1 MKNKIKYTVL
11 EATGRIGG
19 RIYDVN
25 FGSGTD
31 EKDGGV
37 WGGFDDSNIGTSV
50 GCNCNGIPVKDLEGE
65 LPAGCQELVVEVG
78 AGWFTGDA
86 GIKTE
91 CKPKD
96 LFKKQKQNK
105 KCDEKRSN
113 INRMYQLA
121 QGQGSRKNGKFRRK
135 KNVLLVNCDSYDDE
149 GPVGDFKF
157 LNYANYYGSD
167 DEDDDN
173 FEMEPVNTV
182 DKYLPSFNPRSGA
195 YKDATAA
202 EFLSTFEKSVKAC
215 VDPAAL
221 AFYEDW
227 YKNTNENGT
236 ATSPEDW
243 KAIGVNS
250 TNWYVFDQ
258 TFSTVPDTSTVEW
271 NDKKYVK
278 KQRFCNYYKDNV
290 QEYMYSDGTD
300 QTNITQNKRAN
311 QLNQFY
317 TRFIYDSEYLAE
329 DLSFMNFGVE
339 ASRSWQFDI
348 NYSIDARGLSVV
360 VKKIMPNNVV
370 KFYHKVTNIDY
381 TGTLCDD
388 PEYPVLVTV
397 IDTHDD
403 TETTKHYCARKV
415 ISTVSIGVLQNK
427 EALFEPKINALNS
440 PYEKMGNLIK
450 LYLRFP
456 TKFWHDGKYL
466 TYVMT
471 EDFRKNDTDNTIKSD
486 YLYNLPTW
494 FKNLETDDSK
504 PVNTDLFMFLSSPD
518 ISFLGLD
525 DPNITD
531 EFIANKVWRLLEPL
545 RKQYGN
551 NYTDPNCFY
560 YYNWGTC
567 HSVSSHLI
575 VFI

>member
-1 MKNKIKYTVL
+1 
-11 EATGRIGG
+11 
-19 RIYDVN
+19 
-25 FGSGTD
+25 
-31 EKDGGV
+31 
-37 WGGFDDSNIGTSV
+37 
-50 GCNCNGIPVKDLEGE
+50 
-65 LPAGCQELVVEVG
+65 
-78 AGWFTGDA
+78 
-86 GIKTE
+86 
-91 CKPKD
+91 
-96 LFKKQKQNK
+96 
-105 KCDEKRSN
+105 
-113 INRMYQLA
+113 
-121 QGQGSRKNGKFRRK
+121 
-135 KNVLLVNCDSYDDE
+135 
-149 GPVGDFKF
+149 
-157 LNYANYYGSD
+157 
-167 DEDDDN
+167 
-173 FEMEPVNTV
+173 
-182 DKYLPSFNPRSGA
+182 
-195 YKDATAA
+195 
-202 EFLSTFEKSVKAC
+202 
-215 VDPAAL
+215 
-221 AFYEDW
+221 
-227 YKNTNENGT
+227 
-236 ATSPEDW
+236 
-243 KAIGVNS
+243 
-250 TNWYVFDQ
+250 
-258 TFSTVPDTSTVEW
+258 
-271 NDKKYVK
+271 
-278 KQRFCNYYKDNV
+278 
-290 QEYMYSDGTD
+290 
-300 QTNITQNKRAN
+300 
-311 QLNQFY
+311 
-317 TRFIYDSEYLAE
+317 
-329 DLSFMNFGVE
+329 
-339 ASRSWQFDI
+339 
-348 NYSIDARGLSVV
+348 
-360 VKKIMPNNVV
+360 MPNNVV